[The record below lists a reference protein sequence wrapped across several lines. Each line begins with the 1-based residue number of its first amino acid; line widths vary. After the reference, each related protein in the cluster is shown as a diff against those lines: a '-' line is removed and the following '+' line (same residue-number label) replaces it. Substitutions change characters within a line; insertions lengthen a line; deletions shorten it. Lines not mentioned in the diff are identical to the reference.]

1 MSKLDANTE
10 TWNEKCWLR
19 TGAQFTWGLIGPQN
33 PVPICGLWF
42 SDLAFRNLNP
52 GCLKAQ
58 IWNLLHLPQA
68 TIFTRPTIEM
78 QVGLLG
84 LTLLTLLPMASG
96 ERVMWGMRVI
106 QNNCGNAVTSKSGL
120 RILPTWFIG
129 LSGFCFEV
137 VICSPCNFLLVQ
149 MFYHAIT
156 RLGVAIASI
165 AKEWWWMWWNISAE
179 HMYAIL
185 RNSFVALWPGWQTRH
200 EHQKATFKFRM
211 KQTHLF

>member
-1 MSKLDANTE
+1 MSKVDANTKR
-10 TWNEKCWLR
+10 WNEKWWLP

-42 SDLAFRNLNP
+42 NHLAFRNLNP

-68 TIFTRPTIEM
+68 TIFTRHTIEM
-78 QVGLLG
+78 QVGTLG

-120 RILPTWFIG
+120 RIPPTWFIG
-129 LSGFCFEV
+129 LSFFAWKLYVPSQFSACTDVLPCHYALGSCYCKRMVMEH
-137 VICSPCNFLLVQ
+137 ICRAHACNFNSTQVFRNLV
-149 MFYHAIT
+149 T
-156 RLGVAIASI
+156 RPTNSAWAS
-165 AKEWWWMWWNISAE
+165 KKYS
-179 HMYAIL
+179 
-185 RNSFVALWPGWQTRH
+185 
-200 EHQKATFKFRM
+200 RM
-211 KQTHLF
+211 KQTYLRSTRK